1 MKKEMAALLLAAMLG
16 FAGCGGETAKPAAG
30 DAQAETRA
38 VQTEMKTTGTAAAET
53 AGATEET
60 KHLNVQAA
68 NAEGGAPAE
77 TAAAADAA
85 RISGSAPEAGGAVRA
100 AEEKAESRVLVAYFS
115 WADNTVVR
123 NEKAAL
129 ASAMAHYE
137 NMGDAVSQEADAVS
151 SASILP
157 PGNAA
162 RIAGW
167 IAEETGGDLYPIR
180 TAAPYP
186 DDYNDTLDRAADEK
200 AANARPALADALPDL
215 SRYDTVFIGYP
226 NWWYTAPMAVF
237 SFIDAADLSGKRVVL
252 FCTHGTG
259 GLAMSVRDIRAAL
272 PRDVR
277 LSENVLG
284 VYRAEVPRAKGKVL
298 AWLAEVGR

>member
-1 MKKEMAALLLAAMLG
+1 MKKEMAALLLAALLG
-16 FAGCGGETAKPAAG
+16 LAGCGGETARPAAG
-30 DAQAETRA
+30 DAREETRA
-38 VQTEMKTTGTAAAET
+38 VQTGETKTADAAET
-53 AGATEET
+53 AGAAEET
-60 KHLNVQAA
+60 KRLATQAA
-68 NAEGGAPAE
+68 SGEGAAPAE

-85 RISGSAPEAGGAVRA
+85 RADGSAPEAGGAVRA
-100 AEEKAESRVLVAYFS
+100 AEEKAESRVLVVYFS
-115 WADNTVVR
+115 WADNTIVR
-123 NEKAAL
+123 DEKAAL

-137 NMGDAVSQEADAVS
+137 NMGDAASQDADAVS

-167 IAEETGGDLYPIR
+167 IAEELGGDLYAIR

-186 DDYNDTLDRAADEK
+186 DEYNDTLDRAADEK
-200 AANARPALADALPDL
+200 AANARPALADALPDM

-272 PRDVR
+272 PKDVQ
-277 LSENVLG
+277 LEENVLS
-284 VYRAEVPRAKGKVL
+284 VYRAEVPQAGGKVL
-298 AWLAEVGR
+298 AWLAEL